1 MKLIYLTDIHGAFDR
16 VKELLGL
23 TIADVYIIGGD
34 LINIPFYNIEYAIRY
49 DELFKYFCALR
60 NNSGRENVL
69 LEDFVEDLLSSPG
82 HSEEIQEKGDE
93 YLHLTIRARRV
104 MQQKYKMLEDII
116 LGKPRSRIFCLPGNY
131 DMDLKYTSLHERDLH
146 LHRHEIEG
154 LILAGYG
161 GAEIHTAG
169 IPEKYV
175 VRYNAGRDVEERNN
189 EMINYFKAAK
199 PDIIVTH
206 QPAYG
211 MHDNLKSRGPSGS
224 PALRTY
230 CDNSRVLL
238 CLTGHIHNDWGFR
251 YNEGTIYLN
260 PSNFGEV
267 TAVSGDVVEGGS
279 FFTIE
284 IDDSAVA
291 SVHFQKYTDK
301 KIHEIAE
308 YRPDK
313 GKWEE
318 TIIDGRRHE
327 ALKKNTNYDTTTQKY
342 SHVPEINLY
351 NDIKEFFR
359 TFQTRETEER
369 IEKLEKIAKII
380 ESKIKGIAMDVA
392 GSVNMG
398 LSEKSSDID
407 IVLYLQCNKQCET
420 EWTECGHMKRAEKL
434 IEESLAGKYKFEIID
449 CLDLNL
455 VLKDIREKNYESDSA
470 QRFVAYRSMFR
481 PINYKFIAPAED
493 LLNRD
498 PEFRKEL
505 EGSVRSYLKI
515 LANTTKHI
523 NSFKKYKARLNSLGI
538 SIPRSIEKK
547 IEEYLQV
554 REVK

>member
-1 MKLIYLTDIHGAFDR
+1 MKLIYLTDIHGAFER
-16 VKELLGL
+16 VKDLLSL

-49 DELFKYFCALR
+49 DELFNYFSALR
-60 NNSGRENVL
+60 KNSGREDVI
-69 LEDFVEDLLSSPG
+69 LEDFVEDLLSSPANTND
-82 HSEEIQEKGDE
+82 IIEKGDE

-116 LGKPRSRIFCLPGNY
+116 LGKPRSRIFCVPGNY
-131 DMDLKYTSLHERDLH
+131 DMDLKYTSLYERDLH
-146 LHRHEIEG
+146 LRRHQLEG
-154 LILAGYG
+154 LVLAGYG
-161 GAEIHTAG
+161 GAETRTAG
-169 IPEKYV
+169 IPEKYIV
-175 VRYNAGRDVEERNN
+175 KYNAGKDIDERNN
-189 EMINYFKAAK
+189 EMINFFKAAR

-206 QPAYG
+206 HPAYG
-211 MHDNLKSRGPSGS
+211 IHDNLKSRGPSGS
-224 PALRTY
+224 SALRTY
-230 CDNSRVLL
+230 CDNSRILL
-238 CLTGHIHNDWGFR
+238 CLTGHIHNDWGFL
-251 YNEGTIYLN
+251 YNDGTIYLN

-267 TAVSGDVVEGGS
+267 TAVSGEVLEGGS
-279 FFTIE
+279 FYTIE
-284 IDDSAVA
+284 IEDSAVTT
-291 SVHFQKYTDK
+291 VQLQKYTDK
-301 KIHEIAE
+301 RIYDIAA
-308 YRPDK
+308 YSPDN
-313 GKWEE
+313 GKWKES
-318 TIIDGRRHE
+318 IIDINRYE
-327 ALKKNTNYDTTTQKY
+327 ALKKNTNYDTTTEKY

-359 TFQTRETEER
+359 TFQTRETDER
-369 IEKLEKIAKII
+369 VEKLGNIAKIL
-380 ESKIKGIAMDVA
+380 ESKIEGIAMDVA

-398 LSEKSSDID
+398 LSEESSDID
-407 IVLYLQCNKQCET
+407 IVLYIQCNKMCET
-420 EWTECGHMKRAEKL
+420 EWTECGHMKRAKKL

-455 VLKDIREKNYESDSA
+455 VEKDIREKNYESDSA

-481 PINYKFIAPAED
+481 PINYKFIAPVED
-493 LLNRD
+493 QLNKD